1 MLPCPRPSDSSA
13 YSISTL
19 KFADA
24 AAGLSGS
31 SHALRTRTLSTGSWP
46 IFARR
51 NREPLPGTSWHRQ
64 PGRHLPTGL
73 FSQEANPQ
81 TQTCKDD
88 TEKHVAQTVAYYYSG
103 MSGYEWHAQ
112 HSEQGFGINEREL
125 LQISNPSRQN
135 QRECLLSTGPLYFLY
150 FGLIYIT
157 LVCFLLD

>member
-1 MLPCPRPSDSSA
+1 MLPCPGPSDSSA

-24 AAGLSGS
+24 AVGLSGS
-31 SHALRTRTLSTGSWP
+31 AHALRIRTLSTRSWL

-51 NREPLPGTSWHRQ
+51 NREPLPGPSWHRQ
-64 PGRHLPTGL
+64 SGRHLPTGL

-81 TQTCKDD
+81 TQTCKDA
-88 TEKHVAQTVAYYYSG
+88 TEKSVAQTVAYCCSG

-112 HSEQGFGINEREL
+112 HSEQDFGINEREL
-125 LQISNPSRQN
+125 LQISKLRRQN
-135 QRECLLSTGPLYFLY
+135 QRGYLLSTGPLSFLY

-157 LVCFLLD
+157 LVCFLLE